1 MLELYKY
8 EQKCTSISFS
18 YRAFLQILLKYNML
32 FALGDHIDMQAF
44 IDYMATYR
52 DFRDNDQEYAECFRT
67 FDKENKGKL
76 SRSDIQ

>member
-1 MLELYKY
+1 
-8 EQKCTSISFS
+8 
-18 YRAFLQILLKYNML
+18 
-32 FALGDHIDMQAF
+32 MQAF

-52 DFRDNDQEYAECFRT
+52 DFRDNDREYAECFRT